1 VDLSTAQPDRRQRLL
16 QSAAAL
22 FSRWGFAKTSVDDIA
37 RETGISKGAVYLEF
51 PNKDA
56 LFKAVLYW
64 EFARYMRDWLR
75 RFEED
80 HGDWSLARMIQ
91 HSFAAIDSNPFVKA
105 LVKRDQQLFGSFL
118 RRNKELAR
126 LAISARA
133 ELFSELQKVGT
144 VRDDISPQVLAYV
157 VSLTGYG
164 LIAGGEVVPDD
175 SQVPFEEALQAWG
188 MLLERGM
195 SPPRARSGKAA
206 RALLIAM
213 VEKMQAALAEMD
225 KPKAE
230 LEKPRPELDK
240 AGTEKRHGS
249 NDGRRRK

>member
-1 VDLSTAQPDRRQRLL
+1 MTGSSRHLHRREQLL

-22 FSRWGFAKTSVDDIA
+22 FSHWGFDKTSVDDIA
-37 RETGISKGAVYLEF
+37 REAGISKGAVYLEF

-56 LFKAVLYW
+56 LFKAVVYW

-80 HGDWSLARMIQ
+80 HGDWSFARMIQ

-105 LVKRDQQLFGSFL
+105 LLKRDQRLFGSFL
-118 RRNKELAR
+118 RRNKELSR
-126 LAISARA
+126 LAISARS

-164 LIAGGEVVPDD
+164 LIAGGEIIPED
-175 SQVPFEEALQAWG
+175 SQVPFEDALQAWG
-188 MLLERGM
+188 MLLERGV
-195 SPPRARSGKAA
+195 SPPRARSSKAA
-206 RALLIAM
+206 RGPLIAM
-213 VEKMQAALAEMD
+213 VKKMQAALAEID
-225 KPKAE
+225 KPTVE
-230 LEKPRPELDK
+230 LHQPTTKNPQGHNNIRSRTK
-240 AGTEKRHGS
+240 
-249 NDGRRRK
+249 